1 MNIINFTVNISKTVI
16 IIMLDKIDEQIIRL
30 LAKNGRAT
38 LNEIAKEVN
47 LSISP
52 CQARIKKLEEH
63 KYILGYHAQI
73 NFRKLE
79 KAHIAFVQ
87 VSLINTQAKALEEF
101 NIEVGKLDAVE
112 QCHMIAG
119 GFDYLLKVRTSDI
132 KSYRLLLSDK
142 ITSLPHVAST
152 STFVSMQSV
161 KE

>member
-1 MNIINFTVNISKTVI
+1 MI
-16 IIMLDKIDEQIIRL
+16 DKIDKQLIGL

-38 LNEIAKEVN
+38 LNELAKEVN
-47 LSISP
+47 LSVSP
-52 CQARIKKLEEH
+52 CQARIKKLEER

-73 NFRKLE
+73 NFLQLE

-87 VSLINTQAKALEEF
+87 VSLSNTQAKALEEF
-101 NIEVGKLDAVE
+101 NIEVGKLEAIE

-132 KSYRLLLSDK
+132 NSYRILLSEK
-142 ITSLPHVAST
+142 ISSLPYVAST
-152 STFVSMQSV
+152 STFVSMQNI

>member
-1 MNIINFTVNISKTVI
+1 MI
-16 IIMLDKIDEQIIRL
+16 DKIDEKLIAL

-38 LNEIAKEVN
+38 LNDLAKQVN
-47 LSISP
+47 LSVSP
-52 CQARIKKLEEH
+52 CQARIKKLEEN
-63 KYILGYHAQI
+63 KYILGYHAQV
-73 NFRKLE
+73 NFQQLE

-87 VSLINTQAKALEEF
+87 VSLSDTRAKALEEF
-101 NIEVGKLDAVE
+101 NIEVGKLESVE

-132 KSYRLLLSDK
+132 KSYRILLSEK
-142 ITSLPHVAST
+142 ISSLPNVAST

>member
-1 MNIINFTVNISKTVI
+1 MI
-16 IIMLDKIDEQIIRL
+16 DKIDEKLIQL

-38 LNEIAKEVN
+38 LNSLAKEVN

-52 CQARIKKLEEH
+52 CQARIKKLEEK

-73 NFRKLE
+73 NFQQLE

-87 VSLINTQAKALEEF
+87 VSLSNTKAKALEEF
-101 NIEVGKLDAVE
+101 NINVGKLDAIE

-119 GFDYLLKVRTSDI
+119 SFDYLLKVRTSDI
-132 KSYRLLLSDK
+132 KSYRLLLSEK
-142 ITSLPHVAST
+142 ISSLPHVSST